1 MAEEAVGA
9 GEGVDANR
17 IAWVRET
24 VRMTLDGEL
33 ATGTARAQNQAGL
46 YRELVNYPMS
56 PELRQHVTTRLT
68 QLQQV
73 DPSISSEPLGMSASV
88 ASTGEAWTSP
98 SRGAR
103 SASWSTPE
111 IASRSIRRGAVRRPR
126 DVSDTARYV
135 AP

>member
-24 VRMTLDGEL
+24 VRMTLDDEL

-73 DPSISSEPLGMSASV
+73 DPSISSEPLGNV
-88 ASTGEAWTSP
+88 RLG
-98 SRGAR
+98 GVD
-103 SASWSTPE
+103 
-111 IASRSIRRGAVRRPR
+111 RRGLDKPEPR
-126 DVSDTARYV
+126 CEKCFMVHAGDCL
-135 AP
+135 